1 MGPDTDSMFVSG
13 ARDGDLGAF
22 ALLVERRSDLVLA
35 SVVTV
40 HRGR

>member
-1 MGPDTDSMFVSG
+1 MFVSR

-22 ALLVERRSDLVLA
+22 AVLVERRSGLVLA

-40 HRGR
+40 RGR